1 MQCEGLACVLL
12 IGMPSG
18 EPWKTALRPLPG
30 NQNTTEAA
38 NGRATFALVN
48 VRSLSF
54 TLRDTDIQCEQMPV

>member
-1 MQCEGLACVLL
+1 MEDSLEASSWQSKAIRLD
-12 IGMPSG
+12 
-18 EPWKTALRPLPG
+18 
-30 NQNTTEAA
+30 TTEAA